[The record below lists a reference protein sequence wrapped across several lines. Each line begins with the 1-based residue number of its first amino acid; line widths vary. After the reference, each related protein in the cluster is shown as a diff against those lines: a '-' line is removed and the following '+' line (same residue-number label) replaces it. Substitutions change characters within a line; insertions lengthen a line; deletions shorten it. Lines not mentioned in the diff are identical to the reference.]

1 MTIDDRVSG
10 AEAEREARVRRR
22 ISLALWIVGVTA
34 LAAFLASFWV
44 RPWVDAGLTPFGVLS
59 FVVTAF
65 GVVLAAGIYVLQKQ
79 ASATEA
85 RIQQT
90 RHGRLER
97 QLKDVAQA
105 LNEAQESKTGQRLSA
120 SQSAQAGEILSEL
133 RSVRQGLV
141 LWVDDNPDWVR
152 DERQI
157 LDGVGNRS
165 VLVRSTQEAVDLL
178 DSENSFDL
186 VVTDMRRRDELRAGY
201 ELLEAIRR
209 RTKSLPVVLYSSSD
223 DPEHRRQWT
232 TAGGTESTY
241 EPLGLFDAIARAF
254 DRSSSN

>member
-1 MTIDDRVSG
+1 MTINDRVSG
-10 AEAEREARVRRR
+10 AEAEPEARARRR
-22 ISLALWIVGVTA
+22 IAVALWIVGIA
-34 LAAFLASFWV
+34 AIAAFLASFWV
-44 RPWVDAGLTPFGVLS
+44 TLWADAGLTPFGVLG
-59 FVVTAF
+59 FVVTTF
-65 GVVLAAGIYVLQKQ
+65 GVALAAGIYVLQKQ

-97 QLKDVAQA
+97 QLKDVSRA
-105 LNEAQESKTGQRLSA
+105 LNDAQESKTGERLSA

-178 DSENSFDL
+178 DAENRFDL

-223 DPEHRRQWT
+223 DPEHRRQWMA
-232 TAGGTESTY
+232 AGGTESTY
-241 EPLGLFDAIARAF
+241 EPLGLFDSIARALN
-254 DRSSSN
+254 RSSSN

>member
-1 MTIDDRVSG
+1 M
-10 AEAEREARVRRR
+10 RRR
-22 ISLALWIVGVTA
+22 ITVALWTVGVA
-34 LAAFLASFWV
+34 AMAAFLASFWV
-44 RPWVDAGLTPFGVLS
+44 RLWADAGVTPFGVLG

-65 GVVLAAGIYVLQKQ
+65 GVALAVGIYVLQRQ

-85 RIQQT
+85 QIQRT
-90 RHGRLER
+90 RHRRLER
-97 QLKDVAQA
+97 RLADVAQA
-105 LNEAQESKTGQRLSA
+105 LNDAQESKTGERLSA
-120 SQSAQAGEILSEL
+120 SQSAHAGEILSEL
-133 RSVRQGLV
+133 RSVRPGLV

-152 DERQI
+152 NERQV

-178 DSENSFDL
+178 DAENRFDL

-201 ELLEAIRR
+201 DLLKVIRQ

-223 DPEHRRQWT
+223 DPEHRREWM

-241 EPLGLFDAIARAF
+241 EPLGLFDAIARAL
-254 DRSSSN
+254 DRSLSN